1 MTEYKVPTFRIVEK
15 KLSVA
20 NKPFFEV
27 QVDRLTELPILKHF
41 KFSFSWWETVKIRYS
56 EIDANKAIVE
66 YLGLGASEK
75 IWPVTFTNFDKYLE
89 KKDE

>member
-15 KLSVA
+15 KRSLIS
-20 NKPFFEV
+20 KPVFEI
-27 QVDRLTELPILKHF
+27 QVDRLTEIPFIKKF
-41 KFSFSWWETVKIRYS
+41 KFPFSWWVTIKIRFN
-56 EIDANKAIVE
+56 EEDANSVVLE
-66 YLGLGASEK
+66 YLGIGASEK